1 MSACWMKSLAL
12 CAVLSAGVAVSAP
25 VLADPAPP
33 IPAHLYQL
41 PDRQWVVSPCAAER
55 CEAGYRSGDLV
66 LSVRRAPDAII
77 AVAGVRG
84 CEAVSA
90 RGLRRNALDTLS
102 PADQYSA
109 IQRTTLAAAR
119 TVRSQCG
126 SSTAD
131 LIDTAALVR
140 IVPGQ

>member
-1 MSACWMKSLAL
+1 MSARLIKSVALTAVL
-12 CAVLSAGVAVSAP
+12 CAGAAVSAP

-33 IPAHLYQL
+33 IPSHLFQL
-41 PDRQWVVSPCAAER
+41 PERQWVVSPCAAER

-66 LSVRRAPDAII
+66 LSVRRAPEAII

-84 CEAVSA
+84 CDAVSA
-90 RGLRRNALDTLS
+90 RGLRRNALETLS

-109 IQRTTLAAAR
+109 IQRTTLAAAQTAR
-119 TVRSQCG
+119 TQCG
-126 SSTAD
+126 QTTAD
-131 LIDTAALVR
+131 LIDTTALVR